1 MIKIGSFDNFAVI
14 MFLFFLSILG
24 WSAEL
29 FKYMAT
35 EILTGITS
43 DHSTWIYST
52 MLESFNILITFL
64 RSSYL
69 YLIIALL
76 IVNALIQAGTKLNP
90 IWFGISTLVFFILIY
105 FLETY
110 IMGPLILG
118 LSGLDIAGQVHTDWF
133 SMLDSLWLPASIGAF
148 IGTMFAYV
156 KGVRGGGNQYGINF

>member
-1 MIKIGSFDNFAVI
+1 MGSFDNFAVI
-14 MFLFFLSILG
+14 GVLFFLSILG

-35 EILTGITS
+35 EIITGVS
-43 DHSTWIYST
+43 SSANNMWIYST
-52 MLESFNILITFL
+52 MVESFDILITFL

-76 IVNALIQAGTKLNP
+76 IVNTLLQAGTKLNP
-90 IWFGISTLVFFILIY
+90 VWFGISVLVFFILLY

-118 LSGLDIAGQVHTDWF
+118 LSGLDVAEGVHTDWF
-133 SMLDSLWLPASIGAF
+133 SMLGEIWQPAAVGGIL
-148 IGTMFAYV
+148 GTLFAYAR
-156 KGVRGGGNQYGINF
+156 GTRGGGGYGITF